1 MRPLAILA
9 RRLLLATAAALPAM
23 AAAQPADWSL
33 RLPVAEPV
41 AFRGVVSMDAAGSKS
56 GSMLYPAPS
65 AAGFLAALIT
75 HGLLVESMK
84 SSEKQALQATADK
97 VLAPYLPLL
106 EGFRHQELMSRALA
120 RSGGAGDKRLVA
132 PNEPAGG
139 RWLVESGPLF
149 SMTQDRR
156 ALVLDN
162 AVAIW
167 RPGESGK
174 PAYQAVI
181 RVVSQARP
189 ETEAEQGWSE
199 RNGEPIKE
207 EATSLL
213 AHSLD
218 LALKEAARSTPA
230 DETPFKTVRYPEG
243 QHEKIER
250 AQLVSRACHR
260 QVVRTLRGWLL
271 SVPAGEP
278 AESCEPALAN
288 WR

>member
-9 RRLLLATAAALPAM
+9 RRLLLVTAAALPAM

-56 GSMLYPAPS
+56 GAMLYPAPS

-97 VLAPYLPLL
+97 VLAPYLPML

>member
-9 RRLLLATAAALPAM
+9 RRLLLVTAAALPAM

-56 GSMLYPAPS
+56 GAMLYPAPS

-97 VLAPYLPLL
+97 VLAPYLPVL

-120 RSGGAGDKRLVA
+120 RSGSAGDKRLVA

-189 ETEAEQGWSE
+189 ETEAGQGWSE

>member
-1 MRPLAILA
+1 MRW
-9 RRLLLATAAALPAM
+9 LATFAGSLLFSTVAALPVL
-23 AAAQPADWSL
+23 AAAQPVDWSL
-33 RLPVAEPV
+33 RLPMTEPV

-56 GSMLYPAPS
+56 GTMLYPAPS

-84 SSEKQALQATADK
+84 SVEKQALQAAADK
-97 VLAPYLPLL
+97 VLTPYLPLL
-106 EGFRHQELMSRALA
+106 EGFRHQELMTRALA
-120 RSGGAGDKRLVA
+120 RTISAGDKRLVA
-132 PNEPAGG
+132 PTEPLGG

-156 ALVLDN
+156 ALILDN

-167 RPGESGK
+167 RPGDSDK

-181 RVVSQARP
+181 RVVSQARAQ
-189 ETEAEQGWSE
+189 AEVEQVWSE
-199 RNGEPIKE
+199 RNGEPIRE
-207 EATSLL
+207 EAASLL

-218 LALKEAARSTPA
+218 LALKDAARNGLA
-230 DETPFKTVRYPEG
+230 DEAPFKTVRYVEG

-278 AESCEPALAN
+278 AEACEPALAN